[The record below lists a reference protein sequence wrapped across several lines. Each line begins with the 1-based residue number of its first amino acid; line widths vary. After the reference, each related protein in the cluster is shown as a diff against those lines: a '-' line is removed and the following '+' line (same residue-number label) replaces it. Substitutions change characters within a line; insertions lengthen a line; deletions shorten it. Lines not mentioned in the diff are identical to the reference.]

1 MSLTTSIAYWTRG
14 GPGLPNAFNWK
25 ARAKFGPSIIEDG
38 QSKLALGQ
46 ALSLR
51 TIGGF
56 GANGGTM
63 LPLSNRRHGGAY
75 CLAKRNQGEWTSEEI
90 ATLKEMYG
98 LMSIR
103 ELAGRLK
110 RSPKSVRHKA
120 MREGLTL

>member
-1 MSLTTSIAYWTRG
+1 MSLTTSIAYWTKG
-14 GPGLPNAFNWK
+14 GSGLPNAFNWK
-25 ARAKFGPSIIEDG
+25 ARATAGPSIADDA
-38 QSKLALGQ
+38 QYRFAAGQ

-75 CLAKRNQGEWTSEEI
+75 CLAKRQGEWTSEEI